1 MLTKARYTTPSTR
14 QQIIR
19 FNGVCYT
26 KAAGDGDL
34 AESLNL
40 SSREFPGL
48 TQRLGRIQVGSYA
61 APTAIHSKDKL
72 VVVDGTDL
80 IFDGTVVGQV
90 TAGEKQIA
98 TVNSKTVV
106 FPDKV
111 YYDADKQEFGPMART
126 ITLSGVTFTGTTL
139 EAAGNP
145 MEGKTLADLFTV
157 NQAIEISGSSI
168 SKNNQSAI
176 IRGAEGNKLTFYEGT
191 FTEGESTTEVTLA
204 RNVPDLLYICENDN
218 RLFGV
223 DEKTIWASALGDPL
237 TFYNYDGLS
246 TDSYAAAVGSEG
258 KFTGVCAYSSNVL
271 FWKENTLH
279 KLLGSEPS
287 EYRIYT
293 YTVPGVQEGSS
304 KSLETV
310 NEVLYYKGH
319 NGVYAYT
326 GGAPVPAG
334 DSFGTRRFDTACAG
348 TDGKDYYISMKD
360 TDTGVWHLFVYDT
373 QRGVWIREDDSH
385 ALDFA
390 RVNNRL
396 CFLSGDGKL
405 YQTGEAKI
413 EADMPWEA
421 LLAPFDWTIP
431 ERKQYVRLYI
441 QAELEA
447 GAWIKVEIREDQ
459 NAWKQVFL
467 NHAERRRSFAM
478 PIAPGR
484 CDTLQVRLS
493 GKGGCLIRQVT
504 REYVVG
510 GSR

>member
-1 MLTKARYTTPSTR
+1 MLAKARYTVPSTR
-14 QQIIR
+14 QQTLQ
-19 FNGVCYT
+19 FNGVRYA
-26 KAAGDGDL
+26 KATQDGDL

-48 TQRLGRIQVGSYA
+48 TQRLGRAVVGSYT
-61 APTAIHSKDKL
+61 APTAIHGKDRL
-72 VVVDGTDL
+72 VVVDGTNL
-80 IFDGTVVGQV
+80 LVDGEVVGQV

-111 YYDADKQEFGPMART
+111 YYDGDKGEFGQMAL
-126 ITLSGVTFTGTTL
+126 TLNLDSATFTDSTL
-139 EAAGNP
+139 EVKADP
-145 MEGKTLADLFTV
+145 LEGKTLADLFTV
-157 NQAIEISGSSI
+157 NQAIEISGCSI
-168 SKNNQSAI
+168 EANNQTAI
-176 IRGAEGNKLTFYEGT
+176 IRGTEGNKLTFYDGT
-191 FTEGESTTEVTLA
+191 FTAGSSKVTLE
-204 RNVPDLLYICENDN
+204 RKVPDLLYICENDN

-223 DEKTIWASALGDPL
+223 DEKTIWVSALGDPL

-246 TDSYAAAVGSEG
+246 TDSFAVAVGTEG

-293 YTVPGVQEGSS
+293 YTVPGVQEGSH

-310 NEVLYYKGH
+310 NEVLYYKGPT
-319 NGVYAYT
+319 GVYAYT
-326 GGAPVPAG
+326 GGAPVLAG
-334 DSFGTRRFDTACAG
+334 DNFGTRRFDTACAG
-348 TDGKDYYISMKD
+348 TDGKDYYLSMRD
-360 TDTGVWHLFVYDT
+360 SESGEWSLFVYDT
-373 QRGVWIREDDSH
+373 QQGVWMREDDTH

-390 RVNNRL
+390 RVDNRL
-396 CFLSGDGKL
+396 HFLSGEGKL
-405 YQTGEAKI
+405 CRVGEAEI
-413 EADMPWEA
+413 EGDMPWMA
-421 LLAPFDWTIP
+421 LLAPFDWTVP
-431 ERKQYVRLYI
+431 EHKQYIRLYI

-459 NAWKQVFL
+459 GRWRQVFL
-467 NHAERRRSFAM
+467 NHTERRKNFAL

-510 GSR
+510 GRR